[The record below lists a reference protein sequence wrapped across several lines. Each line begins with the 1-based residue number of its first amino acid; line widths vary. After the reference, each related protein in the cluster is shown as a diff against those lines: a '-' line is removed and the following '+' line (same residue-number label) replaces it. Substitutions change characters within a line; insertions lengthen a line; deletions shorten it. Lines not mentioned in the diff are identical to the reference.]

1 MGNDIRLCRT
11 ISSCLRQDDIA
22 VPATISSLRSD
33 LDLDILSLREVAE
46 RAAVGLGAFGKG
58 IATERADVVLGGQVE
73 LLAGFQL
80 GQGLAVEVRTT

>member
-11 ISSCLRQDDIA
+11 ISCLRQDDIA

-33 LDLDILSLREVAE
+33 LDLDILSLREIAE

-58 IATERADVVLGGQVE
+58 IAAERADVVLGGQVE

-80 GQGLAVEVRTT
+80 GQGFAVEVRTT